1 MKNTSKLNFE
11 RLFKNKNIVF
21 LLIIFILSVV
31 NKFNFIN
38 YEMLNNDDAFEYLVT
53 FSPNF
58 DWFMLIAQRSI
69 GYSAMIL
76 LLSQL
81 GLSVKLTLF
90 LTSTFWAI
98 ILPLYVFKYL
108 NKKNVDSP
116 VAFIV
121 ACLVSVSPVL
131 GIYSLHL
138 KNYSLEAFAVLRLLF
153 IYSFP
158 RKSKNIDYIEKI
170 IWVLIVGVVF
180 IPIFF
185 LEVNDFLKNKN
196 KKSIIFFLFLILI
209 FLVVIV
215 PALFEGDFIK
225 FYQSFT
231 SDSLINNIYLSLMF
245 FRSFYDGGL
254 ITLFILLFAISLLN
268 LMKNFRDYDIL
279 IIALFSFVLLF
290 FLKIYPLG
298 TLKGD
303 VALTPLIFIILGLGL
318 DSIKYNQKFILLAI
332 STILATALIFHL
344 TAPLTAVQ
352 DSKSAFEILKSEKE
366 EFSLFVDLSYSPPAI
381 VYLQDRAVFNS
392 PKNSYLNAWGKDYC
406 LYGGKDNQTI
416 YGGCLY
422 QYDLEYIIKDYLL
435 TENPTVVYFL
445 FENDKLRFRHT
456 DKETTISLDNLNS
469 LLEIY
474 NYTNKTFLQAENMTL
489 VGFKK

>member
-1 MKNTSKLNFE
+1 
-11 RLFKNKNIVF
+11 
-21 LLIIFILSVV
+21 
-31 NKFNFIN
+31 
-38 YEMLNNDDAFEYLVT
+38 MLNNDDAFEYLVS

-58 DWFMLIAQRSI
+58 DWFMLIAQRSV

>member
-11 RLFKNKNIVF
+11 NLFKSKNVVF
-21 LLIIFILSVV
+21 LFIVFILSVV

-38 YEMLNNDDAFEYLVT
+38 YEMLNNDDAFEYLVS

-58 DWFMLIAQRSI
+58 DWFMLIAQRSV

>member
-1 MKNTSKLNFE
+1 
-11 RLFKNKNIVF
+11 
-21 LLIIFILSVV
+21 
-31 NKFNFIN
+31 
-38 YEMLNNDDAFEYLVT
+38 
-53 FSPNF
+53 
-58 DWFMLIAQRSI
+58 
-69 GYSAMIL
+69 
-76 LLSQL
+76 
-81 GLSVKLTLF
+81 
-90 LTSTFWAI
+90 
-98 ILPLYVFKYL
+98 
-108 NKKNVDSP
+108 
-116 VAFIV
+116 
-121 ACLVSVSPVL
+121 
-131 GIYSLHL
+131 
-138 KNYSLEAFAVLRLLF
+138 
-153 IYSFP
+153 
-158 RKSKNIDYIEKI
+158 
-170 IWVLIVGVVF
+170 
-180 IPIFF
+180 
-185 LEVNDFLKNKN
+185 
-196 KKSIIFFLFLILI
+196 
-209 FLVVIV
+209 
-215 PALFEGDFIK
+215 
-225 FYQSFT
+225 
-231 SDSLINNIYLSLMF
+231 
-245 FRSFYDGGL
+245 
-254 ITLFILLFAISLLN
+254 
-268 LMKNFRDYDIL
+268 
-279 IIALFSFVLLF
+279 LLF

-352 DSKSAFEILKSEKE
+352 DSKSAFEILNSEKE

>member
-1 MKNTSKLNFE
+1 
-11 RLFKNKNIVF
+11 
-21 LLIIFILSVV
+21 
-31 NKFNFIN
+31 
-38 YEMLNNDDAFEYLVT
+38 
-53 FSPNF
+53 
-58 DWFMLIAQRSI
+58 
-69 GYSAMIL
+69 
-76 LLSQL
+76 
-81 GLSVKLTLF
+81 
-90 LTSTFWAI
+90 
-98 ILPLYVFKYL
+98 
-108 NKKNVDSP
+108 
-116 VAFIV
+116 
-121 ACLVSVSPVL
+121 
-131 GIYSLHL
+131 
-138 KNYSLEAFAVLRLLF
+138 
-153 IYSFP
+153 
-158 RKSKNIDYIEKI
+158 
-170 IWVLIVGVVF
+170 
-180 IPIFF
+180 
-185 LEVNDFLKNKN
+185 LKNKN

-318 DSIKYNQKFILLAI
+318 DSIKYNQKFTLLAI

-469 LLEIY
+469 LLELY
-474 NYTNKTFLQAENMTL
+474 NYANKTFLQAENMTL

>member
-11 RLFKNKNIVF
+11 HLFKNNNIVF
-21 LLIIFILSVV
+21 LAIISILSVI
-31 NKFNFIN
+31 NKLNFIN
-38 YEMLNNDDAFEYLVT
+38 YEMLNNDDAFEYLVS

-69 GYSAMIL
+69 GFSAMIF
-76 LLSQL
+76 LLSEL
-81 GLSVKLTLF
+81 GLSIKLTLF

-108 NKKNVDSP
+108 NKKNVNSSL
-116 VAFIV
+116 AFII

-131 GIYSLHL
+131 GVYSLHL

-158 RKSKNIDYIEKI
+158 RKNRNIDYIEKI

-185 LEVNDFLKNKN
+185 LEVNEFLKNKN
-196 KKSIIFFLFLILI
+196 KKSIIFFLLLILI
-209 FLVVIV
+209 FLLVIV

-231 SDSLINNIYLSLMF
+231 SDSLINNIYLSFMF

-254 ITLFILLFAISLLN
+254 ITFFILLFAISLLN
-268 LMKNFRDYDIL
+268 LVKNFREYDFL
-279 IIALFSFVLLF
+279 IIALFGFILLF

-318 DSIKYNQKFILLAI
+318 DGIKYNQKFILFAVSI
-332 STILATALIFHL
+332 ILATALISHL

-381 VYLQDRAVFNS
+381 VYLNERAVLNI
-392 PKNSYLNAWGKDYC
+392 PKNSYLNAWGDDYC
-406 LYGGKDNQTI
+406 LYGGKDNKTI

-422 QYDLEYIIKDYLL
+422 QDELEYIIKDYLSI
-435 TENPTVVYFL
+435 ENPTIIYFL
-445 FENDKLRFRHT
+445 FENDKLRFRHI
-456 DKETTISLDNLNS
+456 DEETAITLDSLNS
-469 LLEIY
+469 LLEFN
-474 NYTNKTFLQAENMTL
+474 NYTNKTFLQSENMTL

>member
-1 MKNTSKLNFE
+1 MQNTYKLISEN
-11 RLFKNKNIVF
+11 LFKNKNIIYFF
-21 LLIIFILSVV
+21 LIFILSVV

-38 YEMLNNDDAFEYLVT
+38 YEMLNNDDAFEYLVS

-69 GYSAMIL
+69 GYSAMIF
-76 LLSQL
+76 LLSKL
-81 GLSVKLTLF
+81 GFSIKLILF

-98 ILPLYVFKYL
+98 VLPLYVFKYL
-108 NKKNVDSP
+108 NKKNVNSSL
-116 VAFIV
+116 AFII
-121 ACLVSVSPVL
+121 ACLVSISPVL

-158 RKSKNIDYIEKI
+158 RKKKNFDYAEKI
-170 IWVLIVGVVF
+170 LWVLIVGVVF
-180 IPIFF
+180 IPLFF

-196 KKSIIFFLFLILI
+196 KKSIVLFLFLFFIFFLI
-209 FLVVIV
+209 IV

-231 SDSLINNIYLSLMF
+231 SNSLMNNIYLLFMF

-254 ITLFILLFAISLLN
+254 ITFFILLFAISVLN
-268 LMKNFRDYDIL
+268 LMKDYREYDFLL
-279 IIALFSFVLLF
+279 ISLFSFVLLF

-318 DSIKYNQKFILLAI
+318 ERFRYNPKFTLLAI
-332 STILATALIFHL
+332 STIFATAVFFHFL
-344 TAPLTAVQ
+344 APLTAVQ
-352 DSKSAFEILKSEKE
+352 DSKGAFEILKNEKE

-381 VYLQDRAVFNS
+381 VYLNERAVLNI
-392 PKNSYLNAWGKDYC
+392 PKNSYFNAWGQDYC
-406 LYGGKDNQTI
+406 LYGGKDNKTI

-422 QYDLEYIIKDYLL
+422 QNDLEYIIKDYLSI
-435 TENPTVVYFL
+435 ENPTIIYFL
-445 FENDKLRFRHT
+445 FENDKLRFRHI
-456 DKETTISLDNLNS
+456 DEETAITLDSLNS
-469 LLEIY
+469 LLEFN
-474 NYTNKTFLQAENMTL
+474 NYTNKTFLQSENMTL

>member
-11 RLFKNKNIVF
+11 NLFKSKNVVF
-21 LLIIFILSVV
+21 LFIVFILSVV

-38 YEMLNNDDAFEYLVT
+38 YEMLNNDDAFEYLVS

-58 DWFMLIAQRSI
+58 DWFMLIAQRSV
-69 GYSAMIL
+69 GYSAIIL

>member
-11 RLFKNKNIVF
+11 NLFKSKNVVF
-21 LLIIFILSVV
+21 LFIVFILSVV

-38 YEMLNNDDAFEYLVT
+38 YEMLNNDDAFEYLVS

-58 DWFMLIAQRSI
+58 DWFMLIAQRSV

-185 LEVNDFLKNKN
+185 LEANDFLKNKN